1 MEVTPPAEASATAYA
16 PRNVS
21 IPLALIAYSF
31 ASETLQPGDLLG
43 SGACGTGCGLELG
56 RWIQPGDV
64 IELSIDG
71 IGTLRNRVVRHAAD
85 RRTQA

>member
-31 ASETLQPGDLLG
+31 ASETLQPGDLLR
-43 SGACGTGCGLELG
+43 SGAYGAGRGLELG
-56 RWIQPGDV
+56 RWSQPGDV
-64 IELSIDG
+64 LELSIDS
-71 IGTLRNRVVRHAAD
+71 ISPLPNRVVHRGAD
-85 RRTQA
+85 QEPPV